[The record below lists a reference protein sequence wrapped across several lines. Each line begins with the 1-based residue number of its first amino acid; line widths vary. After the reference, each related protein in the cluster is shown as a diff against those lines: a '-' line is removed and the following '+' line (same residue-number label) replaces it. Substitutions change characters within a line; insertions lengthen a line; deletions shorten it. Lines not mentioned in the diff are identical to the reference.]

1 VANDII
7 EVPRELITAQ
17 YAIHLCIDVMNVN
30 GLVFLTTIS
39 KFIKY
44 RTAQFLSSKQPT
56 ELLKALGEVIAL
68 YKKGGFQVTYLYC
81 DNEFRPLLT
90 LFEQQHSAIHIN
102 FANPNEHVPDIERSI
117 RVIKERIRST
127 YHRLPF
133 YRMTRTMVKVLVC
146 ESAKKLNFFPVK
158 GGISP
163 YFSPRMILHQRSLD
177 YSKHCKYSFG
187 SYVQAHD
194 DPSIK
199 NSNAPRTLDCLYLRY
214 ADNMQGGH
222 QLLHLQ
228 TNSIITR
235 QFLTLT
241 PITKP
246 ILRQVEMIAEQEN
259 MPAGLKI
266 KNRANNILYDHA
278 WLAGVEYIGDHEDDE
293 EENENENED
302 DENAEENNEESDRN
316 ESESEETESETDSDD
331 DDDDPNNLEREDL
344 HRIYNNRRRNENQLQ
359 LNNDDDD
366 NINDPNNVDEDINAP
381 NDEEEEQVDETR
393 APQPEEAIQMENEP
407 MEDIRTRSGRVSR
420 APARLNLQ
428 QSILEDNV
436 PPQEV
441 EVYSV
446 ESARVITRIISM
458 MCAGVTEVTT
468 RAGHQFV
475 QTYSLAKGLK
485 EFGSR
490 GKEAA
495 MKEMRQL
502 HERMVF
508 QPIMISELSPI
519 ERTRAMESLIFLA
532 EKRDGS
538 IKGRTCAN
546 GSNQRSFIQRDEAAS
561 PTAITESILLTALI
575 DANEHRDVMTADIPN
590 AFVQTKIDP
599 KEKTERIT
607 MRIRGVMVDM
617 LLEIDKERYAPYI
630 IEEKGKQKTLYVI
643 MLKALYGML
652 QSALWF
658 YKRFRK
664 DIEQIGFV
672 INPYDPCVAN
682 RLVNGKQHTITW
694 HVDDVKSSHQD
705 PSVNDE
711 FFHWLNAMYASDGIG
726 EVKAVRGKK
735 HDYLGIILN
744 FEQPGT
750 LVLDM
755 STYIDRMI
763 SEYPAQLTGVS
774 KCPWTD
780 SLYRVDQSLPLLQ
793 ENKAKAFHTFV
804 MKGMFIAK
812 RARQDILPAITF
824 LATRVTEP
832 NEGDW
837 RKLTKVMN
845 FLKATMHHVTTL
857 RMSNDSQILWFVD
870 AAFAVHRDMKSH
882 TGAVMSMGQ
891 GCGMLNF
898 EQAESKFT
906 KLN

>member
-1 VANDII
+1 MSEPDLQFII
-7 EVPRELITAQ
+7 E
-17 YAIHLCIDVMNVN
+17 
-30 GLVFLTTIS
+30 
-39 KFIKY
+39 
-44 RTAQFLSSKQPT
+44 
-56 ELLKALGEVIAL
+56 
-68 YKKGGFQVTYLYC
+68 
-81 DNEFRPLLT
+81 
-90 LFEQQHSAIHIN
+90 
-102 FANPNEHVPDIERSI
+102 
-117 RVIKERIRST
+117 
-127 YHRLPF
+127 
-133 YRMTRTMVKVLVC
+133 
-146 ESAKKLNFFPVK
+146 
-158 GGISP
+158 
-163 YFSPRMILHQRSLD
+163 
-177 YSKHCKYSFG
+177 
-187 SYVQAHD
+187 D
-194 DPSIK
+194 D
-199 NSNAPRTLDCLYLRY
+199 
-214 ADNMQGGH
+214 
-222 QLLHLQ
+222 
-228 TNSIITR
+228 
-235 QFLTLT
+235 
-241 PITKP
+241 
-246 ILRQVEMIAEQEN
+246 
-259 MPAGLKI
+259 
-266 KNRANNILYDHA
+266 
-278 WLAGVEYIGDHEDDE
+278 
-293 EENENENED
+293 
-302 DENAEENNEESDRN
+302 
-316 ESESEETESETDSDD
+316 
-331 DDDDPNNLEREDL
+331 
-344 HRIYNNRRRNENQLQ
+344 
-359 LNNDDDD
+359 
-366 NINDPNNVDEDINAP
+366 
-381 NDEEEEQVDETR
+381 
-393 APQPEEAIQMENEP
+393 
-407 MEDIRTRSGRVSR
+407 
-420 APARLNLQ
+420 
-428 QSILEDNV
+428 V

-793 ENKAKAFHTFV
+793 ENKAEAFHTFV

-857 RMSNDSQILWFVD
+857 RMSNDNQILWFVD

-891 GCGMLNF
+891 GVVCSISSKQKVNSRSST
-898 EQAESKFT
+898 EAEFIAVDDVLSKVLWT
-906 KLN
+906 KLFLESQGLQITHNIIYRDNKSAMKMELNGKYSSGKRTRHFNIKYYYITDLIERKELTVEFCPTDRMLADYMTKPLVGAKFIKMWTQILGKDPIFGQQECVGE